1 MAELSER
8 FDWGRLWL
16 LIASTES
23 KLKNWKATHDAY
35 RLASFRLEGSQAIWS
50 QLGQCLTMI
59 DALELAKAQDC
70 IEQMISEVPGNFEEK
85 LLELKDLVQRMQK
98 VAESKKSINQKEN
111 NQDYQDPDPPAEKAQ
126 MATRQEDPA
135 HDEAEMKARM
145 RALFERT
152 QKQQKTSS
160 LMDELTELKSTLHGE
175 VKSMAETEVLAYQ
188 TAAISKLNKIKELL
202 KNNVENE

>member
-59 DALELAKAQDC
+59 DALELAKAHDC

-98 VAESKKSINQKEN
+98 VAESKKLINQKEN
-111 NQDYQDPDPPAEKAQ
+111 NQDHQDPDPPAEKAE

-145 RALFERT
+145 RVIFVLFNFAIVPFQALFERT

-160 LMDELTELKSTLHGE
+160 LMDELTELKSTLHG
-175 VKSMAETEVLAYQ
+175 
-188 TAAISKLNKIKELL
+188 
-202 KNNVENE
+202 

>member
-1 MAELSER
+1 MFFEEDMAELSER

-35 RLASFRLEGSQAIWS
+35 RLARIRLEGSQAIWS

-59 DALELAKAQDC
+59 DALELAEAHDC

-85 LLELKDLVQRMQK
+85 LLELKDLVSRMRK
-98 VAESKKSINQKEN
+98 VAESKKLIKPEKKDPVSQE
-111 NQDYQDPDPPAEKAQ
+111 PDPPAESETIEVDIQ
-126 MATRQEDPA
+126 QEDPI

-145 RALFERT
+145 RVINF
-152 QKQQKTSS
+152 
-160 LMDELTELKSTLHGE
+160 
-175 VKSMAETEVLAYQ
+175 
-188 TAAISKLNKIKELL
+188 
-202 KNNVENE
+202 